1 MGKKQKQTLI
11 DDLQSNIIID
21 VSNIE
26 RCHTCIHSQS
36 YLDNIGYCEY
46 KNQPV
51 TKLNFC
57 GEHEQRPEQS
67 ELG

>member
-1 MGKKQKQTLI
+1 MSKKQKQTLM
-11 DDLQSNIIID
+11 DDLQSNVLMD
-21 VSNIE
+21 VSDIK

-36 YLDNIGYCEY
+36 YFNNIGYCEY

-57 GEHEQRPEQS
+57 GEHDERPKQT
-67 ELG
+67 ELE

>member
-1 MGKKQKQTLI
+1 MGNKQKQTLI

-26 RCHTCIHSQS
+26 RCNTCIHSQS
-36 YLDNIGYCEY
+36 YLDNIEYCEY

-57 GEHEQRPEQS
+57 GEHEQRIEQS
-67 ELG
+67 

>member
-1 MGKKQKQTLI
+1 MGNKQKQTLI

-26 RCHTCIHSQS
+26 RCNTCIHSQS

-57 GEHEQRPEQS
+57 GEHELKTDNDEQ
-67 ELG
+67 